1 MGRAVKPVFNQ
12 SGLLFVPARWQRA
25 NIIRW
30 LKRVHA
36 WTGFWGAI
44 LFFLLGLSG
53 VLLNHRSIWKIDTGE
68 PLEVSAMHIAVRPG
82 LIRDEKALGRW
93 AQREFDL
100 STEPRAP
107 RGEGGPG
114 APRGNERK
122 RFMGKERAEP
132 LKWVQMFNHP
142 NGRLTVTYVPG
153 SASVAVRQDA
163 QNALGLIKNLH
174 KGSGVGLAW
183 VLFLDSIAGAL
194 IAMSV
199 TGFLLWSRLHGT
211 RILAGGIIAASL
223 AAAISSVWPWLL

>member
-1 MGRAVKPVFNQ
+1 MGRAVKPRLNP
-12 SGLLFVPARWQRA
+12 SGLLFVPVGWQRA
-25 NIIRW
+25 NFIRW

-44 LFFLLGLSG
+44 LFFMLGLSG

-68 PLEVSAMHIAVRPG
+68 PIEVSAMEIAVPPG

-93 AQREFDL
+93 AQREFSL
-100 STEPRAP
+100 GTEPRVP
-107 RGEGGPG
+107 RGEGGTA

-122 RFMGKERAEP
+122 RFLGKERAEVS
-132 LKWVQMFNHP
+132 KWVQMFNHP
-142 NGRLTVTYVPG
+142 NGRLTVEYVPG

-163 QNALGLIKNLH
+163 QNILGLIKNLH
-174 KGSGVGLAW
+174 KGTGVGLAW

-194 IAMSV
+194 VAMSV
-199 TGFLLWSRLHGT
+199 TGFLLWTRLHGT
-211 RILAGGIIAASL
+211 RILAGAIITASL